1 MIGEEKY
8 YRHQLCMMV
17 TYDILIYRHKIQV
30 LIMPKFDEMEKE
42 DDKNF
47 KIVTL
52 HDFLDVKIGLP

>member
-1 MIGEEKY
+1 
-8 YRHQLCMMV
+8 MMV
-17 TYDILIYRHKIQV
+17 TYDISIFRHKIQV

-42 DDKNF
+42 DDKKF